1 MLQCI
6 YLFSVR
12 MHVLHELNWTK
23 LVYEPLHK
31 FETQIIST
39 KNIQGYDSKNTEQ
52 WSLTGALLYSVT
64 VITTIGKRI
73 RPLHV
78 FLDCI
83 FYINYNNYYSLS
95 CHAVKRFLIRFK
107 TQSSTDCHVACAWT
121 SRYFD
126 TMRNLNFKQIVLWN
140 FCLMSLIGIISI
152 YLKKKL

>member
-1 MLQCI
+1 MLQ
-6 YLFSVR
+6 YVFVSVR

-73 RPLHV
+73 HF
-78 FLDCI
+78 FLDCV
-83 FYINYNNYYSLS
+83 FHINYDTYYPLSL
-95 CHAVKRFLIRFK
+95 HAIKRFRIRFK
-107 TQSSTDCHVACAWT
+107 TENCTYRHVAYTWYST
-121 SRYFD
+121 I
-126 TMRNLNFKQIVLWN
+126 NFKFEPIVL
-140 FCLMSLIGIISI
+140 
-152 YLKKKL
+152 

>member
-1 MLQCI
+1 MYDMCNSM

-73 RPLHV
+73 TRV
-78 FLDCI
+78 
-83 FYINYNNYYSLS
+83 S
-95 CHAVKRFLIRFK
+95 
-107 TQSSTDCHVACAWT
+107 
-121 SRYFD
+121 
-126 TMRNLNFKQIVLWN
+126 
-140 FCLMSLIGIISI
+140 
-152 YLKKKL
+152 